1 MWRDIFYALP
11 TEAEVIPLRL
21 LVVQDNADLG
31 QIWCN
36 FLRRR
41 GVDVTLVTNGEDAVR
56 AIAMDPFDAL
66 IIEPVLSGGL
76 PVADFATF
84 RNPEIIIIAVTK
96 SDFFSGGALFD
107 LIPNVRG
114 VLRPP
119 VRPEDL
125 AAYLE
130 HFVDRVATKEKTARL
145 G

>member
-1 MWRDIFYALP
+1 MTL
-11 TEAEVIPLRL
+11 LRL
-21 LVVQDNADLG
+21 LVVQENADLG

-41 GVDVTLVTNGEDAVR
+41 GVEVTLVTNGEDAVR

-107 LIPNVRG
+107 LIPNARG

-130 HFVDRVATKEKTARL
+130 HFSERAETRKAARRN
-145 G
+145 GTTGAA